1 MGPTPKVREAK
12 GGGKGNRRGRE
23 RKGRGG
29 RGKREEGERK
39 GRGERVRRAP
49 FSCWHRASRR
59 VHPALT

>member
-39 GRGERVRRAP
+39 GRGERVRRA
-49 FSCWHRASRR
+49 R
-59 VHPALT
+59 VGIGPPEGLIQH